1 MGVVSGFSETFVM
14 VTLKNTL
21 YEGQAV
27 IIIIVGM
34 VIALTI
40 GLSIAAQ
47 SIINLQSSTDEE
59 QSQRAFSAAE
69 AGVERALSENQ
80 PVSNVNLGNNTVIR
94 EVTVDN
100 ITQNNL
106 LLNDGLPALKNDP
119 VDVWLSNYP
128 AYDSPRSG
136 TLDIYWGTQA
146 NCTEAAIEVTVIS
159 GASINTASTQK
170 FAADPCT
177 TRGNGFSQP
186 GQNGFSTG
194 TFTVAGTPL
203 SNRQTIS
210 VTDGYI
216 ARIIP
221 LYSSTTIGV
230 ISSGGLVLPSQGSRI
245 ESTGQVGETQRK
257 ITVYRGFPK
266 VPYEFFPNAIFS
278 P

>member
-1 MGVVSGFSETFVM
+1 MVSKSSPVY
-14 VTLKNTL
+14 K
-21 YEGQAV
+21 GQAV

-40 GLSIAAQ
+40 GLSVAAQ
-47 SIINLQSSTDEE
+47 SIINLQQTSDEE

-69 AGVERALSENQ
+69 AGVERALSENE
-80 PVSNVNLGNNTVIR
+80 PVSNVDLGNNTVIR

-119 VDVWLSNYP
+119 IDIWLSQYP
-128 AYDSPRSG
+128 DYNSPRSG
-136 TLDIYWGTQA
+136 TINIYWGSATD
-146 NCTEAAIEVTVIS
+146 CTEAALEITIIS
-159 GASINTASTQK
+159 GVSVNSAVTQK
-170 FAADPCT
+170 YAADPCT
-177 TRGNGFSQP
+177 TRGNNFSAN
-186 GQNGFSTG
+186 GQNGYATG
-194 TFTVAGTPL
+194 TFTVAGTQL
-203 SNRQTIS
+203 SNRQTIN
-210 VTDGYI
+210 VTNGYV
-216 ARIIP
+216 ARIVP

-230 ISSGGLVLPSQGSRI
+230 IASGGMSLPSQGSRI
-245 ESTGQVGETQRK
+245 ESTGQVGNTQRK